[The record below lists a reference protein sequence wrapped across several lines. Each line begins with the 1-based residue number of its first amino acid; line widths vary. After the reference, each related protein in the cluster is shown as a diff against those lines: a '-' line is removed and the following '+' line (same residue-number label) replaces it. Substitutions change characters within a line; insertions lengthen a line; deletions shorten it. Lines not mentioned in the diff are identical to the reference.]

1 MSADVV
7 WNARD
12 KSVEDLVFACAR
24 GDLSWDALSRA
35 FRERGW
41 STRYLY
47 EAVRNAEYHL
57 EAQDEAEARAAKA
70 TGAA

>member
-1 MSADVV
+1 MGVV

-12 KSVEDLVFACAR
+12 KSAEALVFACAR
-24 GDLSWDALSRA
+24 GEISWDTLSRA
-35 FRERGW
+35 FSERGW

-57 EAQDEAEARAAKA
+57 EAEAYLAAQDHRP
-70 TGAA
+70 